1 MAPSLYAEGSLVW
14 QSCCVL
20 EVFSAVELLTLSEV
34 SERLAISIGKVRR
47 LIEEH
52 DLIAI
57 KDGKDLLVP
66 AELIHTGEPLHG
78 VRGTVILLLDTG
90 LPIEEIVEWLYTPNE
105 NLDAHGVTPMGG
117 LLAGHKS
124 PVRRAAQM
132 LAI

>member
-1 MAPSLYAEGSLVW
+1 MWHSYRVTD
-14 QSCCVL
+14 
-20 EVFSAVELLTLSEV
+20 VFSAVELLTLTEV
-34 SERLAISIGKVRR
+34 SERLAISVGKVRR

-52 DLIAI
+52 DLLTI
-57 KDGKDLLVP
+57 KNGKEPMVP
-66 AELIHTGEPLHG
+66 AELIHSGEPLHG
-78 VRGTVILLLDTG
+78 LRGTIILLLDTG
-90 LPIEEIVEWLYTPNE
+90 LELDEITEWLYTPNE